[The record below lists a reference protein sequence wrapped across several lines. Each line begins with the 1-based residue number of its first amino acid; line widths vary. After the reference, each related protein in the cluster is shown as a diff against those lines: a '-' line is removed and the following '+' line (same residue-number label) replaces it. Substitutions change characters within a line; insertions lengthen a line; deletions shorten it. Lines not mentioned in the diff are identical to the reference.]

1 MLPETNEFKN
11 LVENI
16 KREIDAARYKASVVA
31 NGELIQLYWN
41 VGKMLCENVTYGNS
55 FIDNL
60 AKELKLENPKLKGFS
75 SRNLRYM
82 KKFATEIT
90 DKDFLQTVSAKLP
103 WSHTIVLL
111 DKLSSI
117 EERRWYGRKAI
128 ENGWSVNVLEFQIQG
143 SLMTRDQ
150 SEHKIQNF
158 ADTLPSPQSELAI
171 QTMKDTYLFDFF
183 TFTEDMK
190 ERDIESQL
198 VANITSFLL
207 EMGNGFAYMGHQ
219 KKITVGD
226 REFFPDL
233 IFYNT
238 ILHCYFVIDLK
249 VGEFQPEYAGKMNFY
264 LSVID
269 NQVRRDGDN
278 DSIGLI
284 LCRDK
289 NQLIAEYS
297 LKDMTKP
304 IGVAEYKLTQDLP
317 EELRRALPDIKEWQ
331 DHILPLADI

>member
-1 MLPETNEFKN
+1 
-11 LVENI
+11 
-16 KREIDAARYKASVVA
+16 
-31 NGELIQLYWN
+31 
-41 VGKMLCENVTYGNS
+41 
-55 FIDNL
+55 
-60 AKELKLENPKLKGFS
+60 
-75 SRNLRYM
+75 
-82 KKFATEIT
+82 
-90 DKDFLQTVSAKLP
+90 
-103 WSHTIVLL
+103 
-111 DKLSSI
+111 
-117 EERRWYGRKAI
+117 
-128 ENGWSVNVLEFQIQG
+128 
-143 SLMTRDQ
+143 
-150 SEHKIQNF
+150 
-158 ADTLPSPQSELAI
+158 
-171 QTMKDTYLFDFF
+171 MKDTYLFDFF

>member
-158 ADTLPSPQSELAI
+158 ADTC
-171 QTMKDTYLFDFF
+171 K
-183 TFTEDMK
+183 
-190 ERDIESQL
+190 R
-198 VANITSFLL
+198 
-207 EMGNGFAYMGHQ
+207 
-219 KKITVGD
+219 
-226 REFFPDL
+226 
-233 IFYNT
+233 
-238 ILHCYFVIDLK
+238 
-249 VGEFQPEYAGKMNFY
+249 
-264 LSVID
+264 
-269 NQVRRDGDN
+269 
-278 DSIGLI
+278 
-284 LCRDK
+284 
-289 NQLIAEYS
+289 
-297 LKDMTKP
+297 
-304 IGVAEYKLTQDLP
+304 
-317 EELRRALPDIKEWQ
+317 
-331 DHILPLADI
+331 